1 MTQYEVYLVEEY
13 RAMHLSRADTSEH
26 LEEAYHADF
35 IFGIGNRWLRVYQ
48 STTTTQELAHDLMVE
63 LKEEARKSPTFRED
77 AERRWNEQ
85 QVPEMVTASQDEK
98 GEFIEDYFEELHRYK
113 ITTIRLDEAEGQ
125 PARDIHAGT
134 YL

>member
-35 IFGIGNRWLRVYQ
+35 IFGVDNRWLRVYQ
-48 STTTTQELAHDLMVE
+48 STTTTQDLAHDLRLE
-63 LKEEARKSPTFRED
+63 LKEAARKSPTFREA
-77 AERRWNEQ
+77 AERAWN
-85 QVPEMVTASQDEK
+85 AWDHNQDEK
-98 GEFIEDYFEELHRYK
+98 EAFIEDYFEELHRYP
-113 ITTIRLDEAEGQ
+113 ITPIRLDEAEGQ
-125 PARDIHAGT
+125 PAKDIHAGT